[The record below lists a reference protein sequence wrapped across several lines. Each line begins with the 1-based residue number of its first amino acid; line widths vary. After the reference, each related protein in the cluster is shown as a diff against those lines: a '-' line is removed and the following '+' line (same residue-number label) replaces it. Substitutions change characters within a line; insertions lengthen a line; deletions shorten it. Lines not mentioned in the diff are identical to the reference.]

1 YTYRLFS
8 LLKSVSASSQNPSCW
23 PVSAEVANYTHTN
36 ESRQHHLSEKTKEF
50 GKNFTKP
57 LIFMN
62 LMDFIYLQIG

>member
-36 ESRQHHLSEKTKEF
+36 ESRQHHFDKKMKIKRNKT
-50 GKNFTKP
+50 GRFTIS
-57 LIFMN
+57 L
-62 LMDFIYLQIG
+62 